1 MSVLL
6 WASEITA
13 NLPVPSGGD
22 VHSTLASSTD
32 LHAQILDDTAPKLP
46 EGDIKAKL
54 ETFLSYFK
62 GIAIVAGVFSIVA
75 VGILMMTGMRSRSD
89 LAKTAVTHMPWVIGG
104 LFLAATAAQIVQWVI
119 A

>member
-1 MSVLL
+1 MSILL

-13 NLPVPSGGD
+13 NVPAPSGGAM
-22 VHSTLASSTD
+22 HSTLASSTE
-32 LHAQILDDTAPKLP
+32 LHAQLLGDTPPALP
-46 EGDIKAKL
+46 DGDMKAKL
-54 ETFLSYFK
+54 ETFLGYFK